1 MAYVYEHIR
10 LDKNIP
16 FYIGIGSDNVYK
28 RANEKTRRNNL
39 WKNIVNKTNYKVN
52 IIYDNITFQEAKIK
66 EIELI
71 KKYGRI
77 NLGNG
82 ILTNMTDGGDGTLN
96 KIYTDEYRNKLSIA
110 AKKRDNTKNY
120 LKMKEGRKNYV
131 ITEEHRRKIINAG
144 KKRKLTDKQ
153 IQIIRNKMMENNPS
167 KGRLGKNSI
176 NYKFDVLVYKEDV
189 FICRFNGVH
198 EAARNLN
205 LNATKISAVLNG
217 RRNHTG
223 GYKFKKSYE
232 R

>member
-10 LDKNIP
+10 LDKNTP
-16 FYIGIGSDNVYK
+16 FYIGIGSDNMYK

-52 IIYDNITFQEAKIK
+52 ILYDSITFQEAKIK

-77 NLGNG
+77 DIGNG

-96 KIYTDEYRNKLSIA
+96 KIYTEEYRNKLSIA
-110 AKKRDNTKNY
+110 AKKRDNSKNY
-120 LKMKEGRKNYV
+120 LKMNEGRKNYV
-131 ITEEHRRKIINAG
+131 ITEEHRKKIINAG
-144 KKRKLTDKQ
+144 KNRKLSIKH
-153 IQIIRNKMMENNPS
+153 IQVIKDRMMQNNPS

-176 NYKFDVLVYKEDV
+176 NYKFDILVYKDNI
-189 FICRFNGVH
+189 FISRFNGVH

-205 LNATKISAVLNG
+205 LSATKISAVLNG

-223 GYKFKKSYE
+223 GYKFKKIL
-232 R
+232 

>member
-10 LDKNIP
+10 LDKNTP
-16 FYIGIGSDNVYK
+16 FYIGIGSDNMYK

-39 WKNIVNKTNYKVN
+39 WKNIANKTNYKVN
-52 IIYDNITFQEAKIK
+52 ILYDSITFQEAKIK

-77 NLGNG
+77 DIGNG

-96 KIYTDEYRNKLSIA
+96 KIYTEEYRSKLSIA
-110 AKKRDNTKNY
+110 AKKRDNSKNY
-120 LKMKEGRKNYV
+120 LKMNEGRKNYV
-131 ITEEHRRKIINAG
+131 ITEEHRKKIINAG
-144 KKRKLTDKQ
+144 KNRKLSIKH
-153 IQIIRNKMMENNPS
+153 IQVIKDRMMQNNPS

-176 NYKFDVLVYKEDV
+176 NYKFDILVYKDNF
-189 FICRFNGVH
+189 FISRFNGVH

-205 LNATKISAVLNG
+205 LSATKISAVLNG

-223 GYKFKKSYE
+223 GYKFKKIL
-232 R
+232 

>member
-10 LDKNIP
+10 LDKNTP
-16 FYIGIGSDNVYK
+16 FYIGIGSDNMYK

-52 IIYDNITFQEAKIK
+52 ILYDSITFQEAKIK

-77 NLGNG
+77 DLGNG

-131 ITEEHRRKIINAG
+131 ITEDHRKKIINAG
-144 KKRKLTDKQ
+144 KKRKLSDKQ
-153 IQIIRNKMMENNPS
+153 IQIIKNKMMENNPS

-176 NYKFDVLVYKEDV
+176 NYKFDVLVYKEDI
-189 FICRFNGVH
+189 FIYRFNGVH

-205 LNATKISAVLNG
+205 LSASKISAVLNG

-223 GYKFKKSYE
+223 GYKFKKIL
-232 R
+232 